1 MTTGNYTCIVAND
14 MGSTSGNIIVD
25 SECEADSFTAEAGE
39 RQVTFSWCPPDD
51 SNCTTHTLFFNIS
64 CYPPPS
70 SPSSPLLISEPG
82 TTTLDGFSP
91 NTEYNCSIHTQS
103 HYTVNFT
110 TKEDYSQLRISI
122 FLDRKDSNNSCSQ
135 IMVRSK
141 EKILQMVTDLV
152 VEQLQKICSECDSAN
167 IDREEIEC
175 TDQSPPTIT
184 YRARLE
190 GTHANDSDDLVAEL
204 EKWAGEGQ
212 HLSLNDEPDSPESM
226 ELVGVA
232 AGVSAG
238 LISLVATMGAFLAVW
253 RWRRSVRE
261 IKQAQELG
269 MEELPRPERAPDEL
283 KETERDYSYVTVE
296 RNESTER
303 KSVAIDTDG
312 NGNNSPIITPHYIG
326 TITTD
331 VAVTTP
337 RGAEGGV
344 NSGSPRDGSPT
355 IDTRG
360 NTAYLPVAPRDGRDR
375 QYVEMPS
382 RQKPEPQPSAGRRLP
397 LTGITT
403 TPNAAYFEISVDS
416 LQYSATLPSRP
427 MDPLYESVGDFTLWK
442 DRAKRGVQQLL
453 KSLPRYAA
461 PQANNKPPHLP
472 PSHPSRSQSL
482 PRGNVAPPT
491 AKEAPPTAKEAPP
504 DPEDSPMRNRPPAPL
519 PEEARESDED
529 DDDYVYE
536 RVVNND

>member
-1 MTTGNYTCIVAND
+1 MTTGNYTCTVAND
-14 MGSTSGNIIVD
+14 LGSTSMDIIVD

-103 HYTVNFT
+103 HYTVSFT
-110 TKEDYSQLRISI
+110 TKEDCKSFTEFQ
-122 FLDRKDSNNSCSQ
+122 
-135 IMVRSK
+135 VRSK

-184 YRARLE
+184 YRARLG

-253 RWRRSVRE
+253 RSRRSVRE
-261 IKQAQELG
+261 TKQAQELG

-296 RNESTER
+296 RNE
-303 KSVAIDTDG
+303 
-312 NGNNSPIITPHYIG
+312 
-326 TITTD
+326 
-331 VAVTTP
+331 
-337 RGAEGGV
+337 GAEDGV

-491 AKEAPPTAKEAPP
+491 AKEAPPTTKEAPP